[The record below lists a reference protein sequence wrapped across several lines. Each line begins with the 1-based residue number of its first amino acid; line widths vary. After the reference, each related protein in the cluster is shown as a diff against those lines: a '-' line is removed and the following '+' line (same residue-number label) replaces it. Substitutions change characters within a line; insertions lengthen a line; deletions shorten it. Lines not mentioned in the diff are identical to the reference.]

1 MRCLLV
7 NATDGRENVK
17 AQFIIKHLLY
27 TQYSIVRLKAGSLRI
42 FRAPRKRE
50 DKLLREDDNTRS
62 DFMPKLII
70 QTRNSTRI
78 QKREKLVWARE
89 VRERRL

>member
-1 MRCLLV
+1 MLGTSFDICSLVNEVDLEMLV

-42 FRAPRKRE
+42 FRAPRKR
-50 DKLLREDDNTRS
+50 
-62 DFMPKLII
+62 
-70 QTRNSTRI
+70 
-78 QKREKLVWARE
+78 
-89 VRERRL
+89 